1 MSYFKNSSFDKSPSK
16 RYIGLPA
23 DPSICMLR
31 SSNSIAGIV
40 GDGPHIDG
48 HRLDGPTSMRE
59 NEFHRTIGAVSALS
73 SCSFTIESFRP
84 YGWIATFANA
94 RTANP
99 PANTQGPP
107 GGAPPAIPSCAF
119 SPFLAL

>member
-1 MSYFKNSSFDKSPSK
+1 MSYLRNTSFDRSPSN

-23 DPSICMLR
+23 DPSICILR
-31 SSNSIAGIV
+31 TSDSIAGIV

-48 HRLDGPTSMRE
+48 DRLVGPTSMRE
-59 NEFHRTIGAVSALS
+59 NEIQRTIGSLSASS

-84 YGWIATFANA
+84 YGWTATLANA

-99 PANTQGPP
+99 TASLHGRPRTGKR
-107 GGAPPAIPSCAF
+107 AIVIRGSSA
-119 SPFLAL
+119 